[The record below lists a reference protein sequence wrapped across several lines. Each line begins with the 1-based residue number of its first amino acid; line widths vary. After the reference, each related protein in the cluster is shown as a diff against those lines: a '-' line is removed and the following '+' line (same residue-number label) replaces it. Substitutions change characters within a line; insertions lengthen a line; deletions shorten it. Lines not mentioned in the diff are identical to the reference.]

1 MTSKRIYRDA
11 LPLSVCRDEI
21 IRNVGKMYDPAI
33 ATIAIENWSEI
44 EKIVMTNPKNLK
56 IEEII

>member
-1 MTSKRIYRDA
+1 MKKKIN
-11 LPLSVCRDEI
+11 LEE
-21 IRNVGKMYDPAI
+21 KMMYDPAI

-56 IEEII
+56 AEEIV